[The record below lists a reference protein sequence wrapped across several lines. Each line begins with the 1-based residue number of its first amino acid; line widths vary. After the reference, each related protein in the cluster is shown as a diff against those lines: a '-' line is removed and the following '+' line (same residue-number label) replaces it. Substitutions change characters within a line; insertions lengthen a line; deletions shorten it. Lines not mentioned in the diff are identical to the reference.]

1 MIARM
6 SPRRVSKVSAGA
18 GLEGRLGAVL
28 VLGIVLCS
36 VFGSLVAPHPPGATL
51 GPPGAAPSGQFL
63 LGTDVA
69 GRDVL
74 SQLLVGGRTVLVLTL
89 ASTTLSYAF
98 GITIGLLAGYRRSI
112 FDSLLMRP
120 MDLFIAL
127 PPILLVLLVIAGLGS
142 SPLILVCAVA
152 FVQMPFIA
160 RLVRTA
166 ALEVSVRGYVEMA
179 IARGESRLWL
189 FGREF
194 LPNIIGPVI
203 ADFGLRF
210 AYAVVLLA
218 SLNFLGLG
226 LPAGTAD
233 WGLMVSEN
241 REIVSANPWA
251 VFAPAVALACLTV
264 GVNLLGQ
271 AFTRRFVDRRA

>member
-1 MIARM
+1 MG
-6 SPRRVSKVSAGA
+6 VDGWLGA
-18 GLEGRLGAVL
+18 GMVGAV
-28 VLGIVLCS
+28 VLCCII
-36 VFGSLVAPHPPGATL
+36 GPLLAPHAPGATV
-51 GPPGAAPSGQFL
+51 GPPGQVPGAHFL
-63 LGTDVA
+63 LGTDVS

-74 SQLLVGGRTVLVLTL
+74 SRVLVGGRTVLVLTL
-89 ASTTLSYAF
+89 AATALSYVV

-112 FDSLLMRP
+112 VDALLMRP
-120 MDLFIAL
+120 MDLFISL

-142 SPLILVCAVA
+142 GRIILICAVA

-179 IARGESRLWL
+179 IARGESRRWL
-189 FGREF
+189 FSHEF
-194 LPNIIGPVI
+194 LPNIIGPVV

-233 WGLMVSEN
+233 WGLMVAEN
-241 REIVSANPWA
+241 REIISGNPWA
-251 VFAPAVALACLTV
+251 VFAPAVALACVTV

-271 AFTRRFVDRRA
+271 GVTRQFVDRRR